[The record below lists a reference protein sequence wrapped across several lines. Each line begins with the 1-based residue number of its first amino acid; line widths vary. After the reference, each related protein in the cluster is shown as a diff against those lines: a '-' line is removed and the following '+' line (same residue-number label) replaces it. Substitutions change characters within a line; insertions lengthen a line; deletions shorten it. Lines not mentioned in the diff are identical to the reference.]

1 MKKFIRYFR
10 IFNHSAIL
18 PVLTTIGFFVAF
30 VILLF
35 YSNAEISSYASGFHG
50 PNGFNANPIR
60 FHMGKMDPKDAQIL
74 VNIPNPHRFSWISFD
89 EDHHISWC
97 AGDAALTWEVV
108 QKLEKNPGG
117 VVVNTGYREATGKD
131 RVEINGHVLPIVG
144 EQSSGLAYQEG
155 ERLEVCLEPT
165 TFAEVGLK
173 DIQVEMY
180 FQGLLS
186 KQDMVG
192 IVQGLEDQGLVFDDL
207 QFRDFLSELDFSLKP
222 TILLGAILVFSFIT
236 LNILAIFNYVL
247 STRQK
252 GLSILRTFGLSQASG
267 SRLIAMEMTLYSL
280 TASLL
285 VLGLFF
291 LVLPKLSQFYQVRD
305 LLLFLGMANVMI
317 FIATAIMAR
326 IVLHVPVG
334 TLVKENWNE

>member
-1 MKKFIRYFR
+1 MKKFIRYYR
-10 IFNHSAIL
+10 IFNHSYFLPIL
-18 PVLTTIGFFVAF
+18 TSFGFFVAF

-50 PNGFNANPIR
+50 PNGFYGNPIR
-60 FHMGKMDPKDAQIL
+60 FHMEKMDTHDSQVL
-74 VNIPNPHRFSWISFD
+74 VDLPNLKHFSWISFD
-89 EDHHISWC
+89 DEHNVSRC
-97 AGDAALTWEVV
+97 AGDAAVTLETRE
-108 QKLEKNPGG
+108 KLQKNPGG
-117 VVVNTGYREATGKD
+117 VVVDAGYREVTGKD
-131 RVEINGHVLPIVG
+131 TLEINGHVLPIIG
-144 EQSSGLAYQEG
+144 EDGGTLTYQAG
-155 ERLEVCLEPT
+155 KPFKACLDPA
-165 TFAEVGLK
+165 TFAELGLS

-180 FQGLLS
+180 LQGLLS
-186 KQDMVG
+186 KQDMLG
-192 IVQGLEDQGLVFDDL
+192 IVQDLEDQGLVFDDL
-207 QFRDFLSELDFSLKP
+207 QLKDFLSELDFSLKP
-222 TILLGAILVFSFIT
+222 AILLGAILIFSFIA

-247 STRQK
+247 TTRQK
-252 GLSILRTFGLSQASG
+252 GLSILRTFGLSQRSG

-305 LLLFLGMANVMI
+305 LLLFLGMANVII
-317 FIATAIMAR
+317 FLATAIMAR